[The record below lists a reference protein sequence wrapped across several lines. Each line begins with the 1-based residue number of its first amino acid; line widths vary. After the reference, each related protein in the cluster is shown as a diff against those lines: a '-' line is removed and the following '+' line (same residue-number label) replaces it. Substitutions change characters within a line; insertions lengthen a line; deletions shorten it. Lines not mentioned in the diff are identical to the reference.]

1 MTLPSFDEIL
11 VAFDGSQYSQQ
22 ACELAE
28 ILADGYKSKV
38 TIAHVL
44 PPIPSLETRRR
55 REYEVSLEN
64 KANIETLKIEAQLE
78 KEGIQAK
85 ARILRAKGSIADSLI
100 EFSKEGNFDLIV
112 AGTRGLG
119 EFRRMMLGS
128 VSTNLLNHAS
138 VPVLVVRNRVY
149 NVQMRLRRILLATDG
164 SKDSDRALQYAL
176 SLTKAADV
184 SLTIVNVVYLPPL
197 AYSTWVPQM
206 DKIYSDLKKDG
217 TRIVSEALELAKENG
232 ISNVTSEVIEN
243 NRSPVW
249 AITKF
254 ADEGKFDLIV
264 VGTRGLGGFRKL
276 VLGSVANGV
285 VHYASCSV
293 LITR

>member
-1 MTLPSFDEIL
+1 M
-11 VAFDGSQYSQQ
+11 
-22 ACELAE
+22 
-28 ILADGYKSKV
+28 
-38 TIAHVL
+38 
-44 PPIPSLETRRR
+44 
-55 REYEVSLEN
+55 
-64 KANIETLKIEAQLE
+64 
-78 KEGIQAK
+78 
-85 ARILRAKGSIADSLI
+85 DSLI
-100 EFSKEGNFDLIV
+100 EFSKEGKFDLIV

-149 NVQMRLRRILLATDG
+149 NVQMRLRRILIATDG
-164 SKDSDRALQYAL
+164 SKDSDLALQIAL
-176 SLTKAADV
+176 SIAKAVGA
-184 SLTIVNVVYLPPL
+184 SLTIANVVYMPPL
-197 AYSTWVPQM
+197 AYGTWVPQL
-206 DKIYSDLKKDG
+206 DKIYADLKNEG

-232 ISNVTSEVIEN
+232 ISDAATKVIEN

-249 AITKF
+249 AITKL

-264 VGTRGLGGFRKL
+264 VGTRGLGGFSKL

-285 VHYASCSV
+285 VHYANCSV

>member
-1 MTLPSFDEIL
+1 MTLPSFDRIL

-28 ILADGYKSKV
+28 ILAVGYKSKV

-44 PPIPSLETRRR
+44 PPIPSLETQRR
-55 REYEVSLEN
+55 REYEATLEN
-64 KANIETLKIEAQLE
+64 RANIETLKVETQLE
-78 KEGIQAK
+78 KEGIAAK
-85 ARILRAKGSIADSLI
+85 AKILRAKGSIVNSLV
-100 EFSKEGNFDLIV
+100 EFSKEGKFDLIV

-138 VPVLVVRNRVY
+138 VPVLVARNRVY
-149 NVQMRLRRILLATDG
+149 NVQMRLKRILIATDG
-164 SKDSDRALQYAL
+164 SKDSGLALQYAL
-176 SLTKAADV
+176 SIAKATGA

-197 AYSTWVPQM
+197 AYGTWVPQL
-206 DKIYSDLKKDG
+206 DKIYDDLKNDG
-217 TRIVSEALELAKENG
+217 TRIVSEALALAKENG
-232 ISNVTSEVIEN
+232 ISDAATKIIEN

-249 AITKF
+249 AITKL

-264 VGTRGLGGFRKL
+264 VGTRGLGGFSKL